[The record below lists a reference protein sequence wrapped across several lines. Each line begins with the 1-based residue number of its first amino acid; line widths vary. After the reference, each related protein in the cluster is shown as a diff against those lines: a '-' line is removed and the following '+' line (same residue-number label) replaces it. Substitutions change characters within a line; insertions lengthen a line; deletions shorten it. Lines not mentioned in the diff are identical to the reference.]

1 MAKVIT
7 LGLQKGGVSKTTTA
21 GILAYQMAR
30 DNNKV
35 LAIDMDSQ
43 GNLTELLTEEP
54 ANNFIDKSVFEA
66 IAYKNPEKYIYS
78 VNNYIDL
85 LPANNFLAS
94 FGRWIYLKKIPG
106 AENSIPYSGKPYEQ
120 LDLTLKMIR
129 NNYDYILIDTPPSLS
144 EQTTNALVASNYCL
158 IPYESSRFC
167 YSALPNFLETIEFV
181 QQTSANNLKIL
192 GISRTLNDKRRNDA
206 KFFNDKVAQDYPD
219 LVFDTVITRKATIGR
234 IPLYGFSD
242 NNELNGA
249 LSEFNQLYK
258 EVLTRLGG

>member
-1 MAKVIT
+1 MAKIIT

-21 GILAYQMAR
+21 GILAYQLAR

-54 ANNFIDKSVFEA
+54 ANNFIGKSIFEA
-66 IAYKNPEKYIYS
+66 IAYKSPEEYIYS

-106 AENSIPYSGKPYEQ
+106 TEKSVTYSGKPYEQ

-144 EQTTNALVASNYCL
+144 EQTTNALVSSNYCL

-181 QQTSANNLKIL
+181 QQTSKNNLKIL

-206 KFFNDKVAQDYPD
+206 KFFNDKVAQDYPK

-234 IPLYGFSD
+234 IPLYGFND
-242 NNELNGA
+242 NSELSEA

-258 EVLTRLGG
+258 EILTRLGD